1 MKDENPM
8 NISADGEKAND
19 KIQCLGAGI
28 QPNKAIFVLLQ
39 MCPASHQSK
48 PLEAAVMLRATCCLR
63 LLGKEPVN
71 GSALCMHI
79 NIFKKKS
86 TFIIK
91 SKLQTKFQIK
101 GNKKDYK

>member
-8 NISADGEKAND
+8 NISAEGEKAYD

-28 QPNKAIFVLLQ
+28 HSNKAIFILLQ

-79 NIFKKKS
+79 NIFKKS
-86 TFIIK
+86 T
-91 SKLQTKFQIK
+91 
-101 GNKKDYK
+101 